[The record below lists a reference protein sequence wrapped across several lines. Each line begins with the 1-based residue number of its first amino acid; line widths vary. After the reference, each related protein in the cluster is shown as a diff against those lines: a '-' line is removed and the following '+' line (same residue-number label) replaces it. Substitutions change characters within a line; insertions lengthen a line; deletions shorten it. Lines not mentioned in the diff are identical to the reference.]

1 MTSILNKRR
10 SGLALLTLA
19 AVAFAGFASAQTP
32 AWPQRNVQFV
42 LPFGAGSATDIAA
55 RMLAERLQ
63 TKWGKP
69 VIIENRPGGD
79 GLIAIRSFLT
89 SNDDH
94 VLLYASSASFIAHPY
109 TLQQKVPY
117 DFSKDFSPI
126 ARVADTLLSIAAPTA
141 MNVSNLKEWTAAARA
156 NPGKFNVAGA
166 PGLPDLAMT
175 AFLRV
180 NKLDAA
186 RVPYKDIVQA
196 GADLAESRLQL
207 MVTSYAIA
215 LPHVQ
220 TGRVK
225 VIAVGSSERSPIL
238 PDAPTAAESGFPIL
252 TTETTSGL
260 YGPAGMALDLRKRIA
275 ADVMEATRDPI
286 VQKRLL
292 STGQSPNPQ
301 GPGELAQALQRQAA
315 AAAAIAKELGIK
327 PNR

>member
-1 MTSILNKRR
+1 MAFILDRR
-10 SGLALLTLA
+10 RCGLAALTLA
-19 AVAFAGFASAQTP
+19 AAAFSGFASAQTP

-55 RMLAERLQ
+55 RLLAERLQ
-63 TKWGKP
+63 AKWGKP

-79 GLIAIRSFLT
+79 GLIAIRSFLA

-117 DFSKDFSPI
+117 DFNTDFSPI
-126 ARVADTLLSIAAPTA
+126 ARVADTLLSITAPAA
-141 MNVSNLKEWTAAARA
+141 MNVSSLKEWTAAARA

-215 LPHVQ
+215 MPHVQ
-220 TGRVK
+220 GGRAK

-238 PDAPTAAESGFPIL
+238 PDAPTAAEAGFPIL

-260 YGPAGMALDLRKRIA
+260 YGPASMPLDLRNRIGA
-275 ADVMEATRDPI
+275 QVMEATRDSV
-286 VQKRLL
+286 VQQRLL
-292 STGQSPNPQ
+292 ATGQSPNPQ
-301 GPGELAQALQRQAA
+301 GPDGLAQALKRQEA